1 MLKGMRGTLGGTSA
15 HVRTVVRNFL
25 PAFLSR
31 GVVQISAYVDT
42 LIATLLPSGAVAA
55 LSYAQNLYVLPVS
68 LFGMS
73 VSAAELPADVGSIR
87 CVVQPCKSATRTC
100 AHASRPGCGRSRS
113 S

>member
-1 MLKGMRGTLGGTSA
+1 MLKGVRGAVGGTSA
-15 HVRTVVRNFL
+15 HVRTVIRNFF

-73 VSAAELPADVGSIR
+73 VSAAELPRMSGAVG
-87 CVVQPCKSATRTC
+87 CV
-100 AHASRPGCGRSRS
+100 SRPG
-113 S
+113 